1 MKKLLLLFAAML
13 MSAVSFAQTFTAT
26 WTKPLPAAV
35 DQYQYSTFAADFQ
48 GDTIAYYLYNVG
60 ASAFFTE
67 GNAWGTQA
75 SIGNT
80 GLKVAIS
87 KYTINDVWDEKTVF
101 INDFS
106 LSKNS
111 WKLLFIDSETQAYV
125 DHNNQANFY

>member
-1 MKKLLLLFAAML
+1 MKKQLLLFAAML

-67 GNAWGTQA
+67 GNAWGTQV
-75 SIGNT
+75 SLST
-80 GLKVAIS
+80 SGLKAAFTPDGD
-87 KYTINDVWDEKTVF
+87 YP
-101 INDFS
+101 
-106 LSKNS
+106 LAP
-111 WKLLFIDSETQAYV
+111 LP
-125 DHNNQANFY
+125 